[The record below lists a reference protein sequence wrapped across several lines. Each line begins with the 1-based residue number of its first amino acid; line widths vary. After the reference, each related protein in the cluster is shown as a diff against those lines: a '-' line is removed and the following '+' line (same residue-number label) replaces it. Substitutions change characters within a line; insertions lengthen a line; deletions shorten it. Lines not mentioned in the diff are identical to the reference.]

1 MKMID
6 IEAVA
11 QLAKK
16 HNIVTV
22 CDNTFA
28 SPYLQSPLLLGID
41 VSYNSCTKYLGGH
54 SDLVMGAIVTN
65 DEELYKK
72 IYHASFSLGANPSP
86 FDCYLLHRGIKTLE
100 VRVTRSTG
108 NAYHLAHY
116 MEKNELVESIIY
128 PGLKSHP
135 QHEIAKKQMRGFGG
149 MISFRIKGGKEQV
162 SKFLKALKVFTLA
175 ESLGG
180 VESLAQCP
188 AFMTHASVPLERRI
202 QLGITDNLIRLSAG
216 IESVED
222 IIEDIHQALLASQL

>member
-1 MKMID
+1 MTVLENIEKQITPQTKILWIETPTNPTMKMID

-100 VRVTRSTG
+100 VRVT
-108 NAYHLAHY
+108 
-116 MEKNELVESIIY
+116 
-128 PGLKSHP
+128 
-135 QHEIAKKQMRGFGG
+135 
-149 MISFRIKGGKEQV
+149 
-162 SKFLKALKVFTLA
+162 
-175 ESLGG
+175 
-180 VESLAQCP
+180 
-188 AFMTHASVPLERRI
+188 
-202 QLGITDNLIRLSAG
+202 
-216 IESVED
+216 
-222 IIEDIHQALLASQL
+222 